1 MGLNFSLEYK
11 VEAKSMG
18 AASLP
23 QGLYTSAFRP
33 MQYKKRRHRQTYTE
47 MKTRSTS

>member
-33 MQYKKRRHRQTYTE
+33 MQYKKTTSQTNVYRDE
-47 MKTRSTS
+47 NP